1 MIKGFMEENQSHKQ
15 REDRIH
21 ILDKAE
27 NRQRKNIGRSG
38 ECNHRYGCHQTHA
51 DEENRNVGSAGN
63 KSSDAV
69 RIKIK
74 QVGNGKGKHKRGF
87 QCVAYPRI
95 YTQTFFKDP
104 VKRPGRRNAQC
115 DPRHPTECVNHD
127 AHTEKR

>member
-74 QVGNGKGKHKRGF
+74 QVGNGKGRLPMRCLPKDL
-87 QCVAYPRI
+87 YPDV
-95 YTQTFFKDP
+95 F
-104 VKRPGRRNAQC
+104 
-115 DPRHPTECVNHD
+115 
-127 AHTEKR
+127 